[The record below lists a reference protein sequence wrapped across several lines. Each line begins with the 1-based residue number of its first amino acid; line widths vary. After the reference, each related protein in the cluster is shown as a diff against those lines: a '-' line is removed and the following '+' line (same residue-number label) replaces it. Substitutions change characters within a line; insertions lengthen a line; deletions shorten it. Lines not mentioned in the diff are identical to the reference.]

1 MISQKKI
8 FFYLTV
14 VFLISCSTQK
24 DALVNRLYHQLNT
37 KYNGLFYANDY
48 LSKGIKQI
56 KQSHVDDF
64 SETITLNMYSDKKS
78 SASNQSYF
86 DQAIQRSTKAIEK
99 HSMDIGGTEKNKFI
113 DDAYIIIGKSKFFK
127 RDYNSAIKTFNY
139 LLLESS
145 SSNSKVESMI
155 WIAKCHQQAKNQS
168 RLQQTINNL
177 ESNYSLND
185 RQKSEL
191 EVVKAE
197 HFALQEKNDESI
209 EALLNVIKYTKEK
222 ELKTRAFFK
231 LGQIY
236 FINNLYKKSRDCFKN
251 VIKLNPNYEMVF
263 NSKLNISK
271 TFQSQ
276 ENNFEELSESL
287 NEMIKDKKNKDYL
300 GQVFYALADLQLKN
314 RDTVSAINSL
324 KKSTINTT
332 SQDQKLESHFLLA
345 TIFWTNKNYIKSYNH
360 SDTAKTIA
368 DSKYQNYD
376 LIKSIYTNSKNIAR
390 HYIKINYNDSII
402 SLSLKPIDEIN
413 NIVDNLIVELKAV
426 EAKNNNDPKLSN
438 NIERGFNSYEYNR
451 QAQNSLNITSG
462 GGWYFYNPSAISLGY
477 SEFNTRWGNRKLE
490 DNWRRKNK
498 EDMTNS
504 EGLLDSE
511 MLNEPSEK
519 EKYSRDYYISKL
531 PMEQFERDSLL
542 AQVEMAYFDLS
553 NIFKSELQDYKMSI
567 ELYDSLLYRF
577 PQTEYKPLI
586 YQDLYNIYKT
596 LGDTVFSDKYL
607 KALSSEFPGRLNKL
621 NSNNLTYSN
630 EELVRANKNY
640 LEFYSLFSNDRSK
653 ACGLLSDYKNKDDI
667 NKDKFELLS
676 ILCEAK
682 NTSRDEIITKLKEYK
697 QNFSESIISNYA
709 DSLVSILSGQSVE
722 AFNYIYQN
730 EFENKHFFVLVLSDI
745 NINLPDLQR
754 TISFFNKENFQ
765 LDSLKTENMLLNR
778 KKQLLRVGEFKN
790 KTEAMLYFELFK
802 VDKSAAKIFENN
814 FITPLVVSEN
824 NFFILLRQKN
834 MDNYMEYFNEFY
846 LFN

>member
-709 DSLVSILSGQSVE
+709 DSLASILSGQSVE

-790 KTEAMLYFELFK
+790 KTEAMLYFEL
-802 VDKSAAKIFENN
+802 
-814 FITPLVVSEN
+814 
-824 NFFILLRQKN
+824 
-834 MDNYMEYFNEFY
+834 
-846 LFN
+846 

>member
-709 DSLVSILSGQSVE
+709 DSLASILSGQSVE

>member
-24 DALVNRLYHQLNT
+24 DTLVNRVYHQLNT

-48 LSKGIKQI
+48 LGKGIKQI

-64 SETITLNMYSDKKS
+64 SETITLNMFSDKKS
-78 SASNQSYF
+78 SASSQSYF

-99 HSMDIGGTEKNKFI
+99 HSMDISGIEKNKFI
-113 DDAYIIIGKSKFFK
+113 DEAYIIIGKSKFFK

-145 SSNSKVESMI
+145 SSDSKIESMI
-155 WIAKCHQQAKNQS
+155 WIAKCHQQANNQS

-177 ESNYSLND
+177 ESNYSLNN

-191 EVVKAE
+191 EAVKAE

-209 EALLNVIKYTKEK
+209 EALLNVIKLTKEK

-231 LGQIY
+231 LGQVY
-236 FINNLYKKSRDCFKN
+236 FINNLYKQSRDCFKN

-276 ENNFEELSESL
+276 ENNFEELSKSL

-324 KKSTINTT
+324 KKSTTNTI

-345 TIFWTNKNYIKSYNH
+345 TIFWKNKNYIKSYNH
-360 SDTAKTIA
+360 SDTAKTLA
-368 DSKYQNYD
+368 DSKYPNYE
-376 LIKSIYTNSKNIAR
+376 LIKSIYSNSKNIAR
-390 HYIKINYNDSII
+390 HYIKINYNDSVIN
-402 SLSLKPIDEIN
+402 LSLKPIDEIN
-413 NIVDNLIVELKAV
+413 NIVDNLIVELRAI
-426 EAKNNNDPKLSN
+426 ESKNNNDSKLSN
-438 NIERGFNSYEYNR
+438 NIERGFNSYEYNK
-451 QAQNSLNITSG
+451 QAKNSLNITSG

-498 EDMTNS
+498 EDMTNP

-511 MLNEPSEK
+511 MVNAPSEK

-542 AQVEMAYFDLS
+542 AQIEMAYFDLS
-553 NIFKSELQDYKMSI
+553 NIFKSELQDYKMSV

-596 LGDTVFSDKYL
+596 LGDTILSDKYL
-607 KALSSEFPGRLNKL
+607 KSLSSEFPGRLNKL
-621 NSNNLTYSN
+621 NSNGLTYSN
-630 EELVRANKNY
+630 EELERANKNY

-653 ACGLLSDYKNKDDI
+653 ACSLLSDYKNKDDI
-667 NKDKFELLS
+667 NTDKFELLS

-682 NTSRDEIITKLKEYK
+682 NTSRDELITKLKEYK

-709 DSLVSILSGQSVE
+709 DSLASILSGQSVE

-730 EFENKHFFVLVLSDI
+730 EFDNKHFFVLVLSDI

-754 TISFFNKENFQ
+754 TISFFNQENFQ

-802 VDKSAAKIFENN
+802 ADKSAATIFENN
-814 FITPLVVSEN
+814 FIAPLVVSEN

-834 MDNYMEYFNEFY
+834 MDNYVEYFNEFY

>member
-8 FFYLTV
+8 FFYLTA

-24 DALVNRLYHQLNT
+24 DALVNRVYHQLNT
-37 KYNGLFYANDY
+37 KYNGLFYANEY
-48 LSKGIKQI
+48 LNKGIKQI

-64 SETITLNMYSDKKS
+64 SEIITLNMFSDKKS
-78 SASNQSYF
+78 SVSNQSYF

-139 LLLESS
+139 LLLDSS
-145 SSNSKVESMI
+145 SPDSKIESMI
-155 WIAKCHQQAKNQS
+155 WIAKCHQQSNNQP

-177 ESNYSLND
+177 ESNYSLNN

-197 HFALQEKNDESI
+197 NFALQEKNDESI
-209 EALLNVIKYTKEK
+209 EALLNITKLTKEK

-236 FINNLYKKSRDCFKN
+236 FINNLYKQSRDCFKN
-251 VIKLNPNYEMVF
+251 VIKLNPKYEMVF

-276 ENNFEELSESL
+276 ENNFEELSKNL

-300 GQVFYALADLQLKN
+300 GQVFYALAGLQLKN
-314 RDTVSAINSL
+314 SDTVSAINTL
-324 KKSTINTT
+324 KKSTINTI

-345 TIFWTNKNYIKSYNH
+345 TIFWKNKNYVKSYNH
-360 SDTAKTIA
+360 SDTAKTLA
-368 DSKYQNYD
+368 DPKYPNYES
-376 LIKSIYTNSKNIAR
+376 IKSIYSNSKNIAR
-390 HYIKINYNDSII
+390 HYIKINYNDSVIN
-402 SLSLKPIDEIN
+402 LSLKPIDEIN
-413 NIVDNLIVELKAV
+413 NIVDNLIAELKAI
-426 EAKNNNDPKLSN
+426 EDKNNNDPRLSN
-438 NIERGFNSYEYNR
+438 NIERGFNSYEYNK

-498 EDMTNS
+498 EDMNNP
-504 EGLLDSE
+504 EGLIDSE
-511 MLNEPSEK
+511 MANAPSEK
-519 EKYSRDYYISKL
+519 EKYSRDFYISKL
-531 PMEQFERDSLL
+531 PMEQLERDSLL
-542 AQVEMAYFDLS
+542 AQIEMAYFDLS

-577 PQTEYKPLI
+577 PKTEYKQLV

-596 LGDTVFSDKYL
+596 LGDTILSDKYL

-621 NSNNLTYSN
+621 NLNNMTHSD
-630 EELVRANKNY
+630 EELERANKNY

-653 ACGLLSDYKNKDDI
+653 ACSLLSDYINKDDI
-667 NKDKFELLS
+667 NIDKFEFLS
-676 ILCEAK
+676 ILCESK
-682 NTSRDEIITKLKEYK
+682 NTSRDELIIKLKEYK

-709 DSLVSILSGQSVE
+709 DSLTSILSGQSVK

-730 EFENKHFFVLVLSDI
+730 EFDNKHFFVLVLSDI

-754 TISFFNKENFQ
+754 TISIFNQEKFQ

-790 KTEAMLYFELFK
+790 KTDAMLYFELFK
-802 VDKSAAKIFENN
+802 VDKSAYKTLENN

-834 MDNYMEYFNEFY
+834 MDNYMKYFNEFY